1 MGLFSAD
8 LYKSFAIGFVL
19 GTVALAGAMAFKA
32 NDGVIPQA
40 QAATAMPDQ
49 TLVAAADDASR

>member
-19 GTVALAGAMAFKA
+19 GTAAFAGAMAMRA
-32 NDGVIPQA
+32 NEGVIPQA

-49 TLVAAADDASR
+49 TLVAPALDATR

>member
-19 GTVALAGAMAFKA
+19 GTIALAGTMALRA
-32 NDGVIPQA
+32 NEGVIPQA

-49 TLVAAADDASR
+49 TLVDNAR